1 MLAAAQNMVLEPN
14 NDGGRNE
21 GDTLKSQV
29 CDDGLDKTSGSGQ
42 AWTDSRNSLDW
53 NQQNL
58 QKREV
63 KDEA

>member
-42 AWTDSRNSLDW
+42 A
-53 NQQNL
+53 
-58 QKREV
+58 
-63 KDEA
+63 